1 MEVKVKKTRMLLP
14 LVLALG
20 WLSGSLPAT
29 AQPDEH
35 SPNVQQV
42 DFEPHGATNTDLA
55 FWGDR
60 LYAGDTSGFRI
71 FDISN
76 PANPT
81 LVNDFAC
88 PGSQHDISV
97 WNNDADA
104 DADLLFLSIDTIR
117 TNETCASTTATA
129 AQAENGWEGVRIFD
143 INNELAPTLIA
154 GVPLDC
160 GAHTH
165 TMVPTDDGIGA
176 PAADTPLYI
185 YVSSYPLSGQT
196 NQYDFEANNSPNAT
210 VGADQAVGQRQNGTE
225 CLEPEPRPDT
235 ETGGWE
241 ANEFHNKISIINVN
255 LSNPAAADDAV
266 AGSDCDGAA
275 GPADQCVSYPAVF
288 EWPMPLGTQVTHLQL
303 GAREVSIVAC
313 HDIAVFIELDLA
325 AGSCWDETQLW
336 DITNPANPDFLR
348 RKRNHEVDL
357 IFHSVTFSWDGKT
370 LALEDEAGGGTDD
383 RCRDPNDLQG
393 RMWFY
398 DTSLRELGS
407 FKIPRAQPPNPAPQ
421 ICTAHNYTII
431 PQTDDRDILVS
442 GWYQGGTSVID
453 MTDPAAAEEIGF
465 YDLAGISGTGSNSWS
480 SYWYNGF
487 IYVNDIGRGLET
499 LAFNDARK
507 ENAVTLPF
515 FNPQTQMNVIP
526 QNRPTC
532 QGQPATKWGTSQ
544 PDTLSGTDGADVI
557 VGQGGND
564 VIDGTGGADVVCA
577 GDGDD
582 QVTGAGG
589 DDQLFGE
596 SGNDV
601 LTDTTG
607 NDRASGGVGNDRLRG
622 GANNDRLAGNE
633 GKDRLFGQSG
643 KDRLNG
649 GPQKDRCNGGP
660 QRDKGR
666 ACEKK
671 ISIP

>member
-1 MEVKVKKTRMLLP
+1 VRKLWKVLLP
-14 LVLALG
+14 ALLT
-20 WLSGSLPAT
+20 LSWIMGSLPAV

-35 SPNVQQV
+35 SPNLQQV
-42 DFEPHGATNTDLA
+42 DFEAQGPTNTDLA

-60 LYAGDTSGFRI
+60 LYTGDTGGFRI
-71 FDISN
+71 FDITD

-81 LVNDFAC
+81 LVTDFAC
-88 PGSQHDISV
+88 AGSQHDISV
-97 WNNDADA
+97 WNNDADE
-104 DADLLFLSIDTIR
+104 DADLLFLSMDSIR
-117 TNETCASTTATA
+117 TDHTCASAPATTQ
-129 AQAENGWEGVRIFD
+129 AQQEAGFEGVRIVD
-143 INNELAPTLIA
+143 INDELNPTVIA
-154 GVPLDC
+154 GVPTDC

-176 PAADTPLYI
+176 PAADTSLYI

-196 NQYDFEANNSPNAT
+196 NQFDFEANNSPG
-210 VGADQAVGQRQNGTE
+210 GADQAVGQRQNGTE

-255 LSNPAAADDAV
+255 LSNPAAAANAV
-266 AGSDCDGAA
+266 AGGDCDGA
-275 GPADQCVSYPAVF
+275 GLADQCVSYPAVT
-288 EWPMPLGTQVTHLQL
+288 EWPMPLGTRVTHLQL

-336 DITNPANPDFLR
+336 DISNPANPDFLR
-348 RKRNHEVDL
+348 RKRNDEVDL

-407 FKIPRAQPPNPAPQ
+407 FKIPRVQPPNPAPQ

-465 YDLAGISGTGSNSWS
+465 YDLAGPSGTGSNSWS
-480 SYWYNGF
+480 SYWYNGY

-515 FNPQTQMNVIP
+515 FNPQTQMNVIN
-526 QNRPTC
+526 QTRPTC
-532 QGQPATKWGTSQ
+532 QGQSASRWGTSQ
-544 PDTLSGTDGADVI
+544 ADTLTGTSGDDVL

-564 VIDGTGGADVVCA
+564 VIDGNGGNDLICA

-589 DDQLFGE
+589 KDRLTGEAGNDQL
-596 SGNDV
+596 
-601 LTDTTG
+601 
-607 NDRASGGVGNDRLRG
+607 SGGASADRLK
-622 GANNDRLAGNE
+622 GAA
-633 GKDRLFGQSG
+633 GKDRLNGDSG

-660 QRDKGR
+660 QKDKGK
-666 ACEKK
+666 ACEKE